1 MCGNTPFYVRL
12 SMKEIYEFDIRI
24 KGVNDQ
30 DASFLQEPT
39 LLTLCFERETWILR
53 CMFLTQKWVNHL
65 NKKSSDI
72 FQIDNSTIKL
82 NSPVQSVVDRAKLD
96 LKRINTAYIFQTLS

>member
-1 MCGNTPFYVRL
+1 MRRVSTVQDSQWNMCGNTPFYVRL

-39 LLTLCFERETWILR
+39 LLTLCFERET
-53 CMFLTQKWVNHL
+53 
-65 NKKSSDI
+65 
-72 FQIDNSTIKL
+72 
-82 NSPVQSVVDRAKLD
+82 
-96 LKRINTAYIFQTLS
+96 